1 MGRDQTVVLGVLLL
15 AVGVAV
21 GAGAVALADGGT
33 AAPRAT
39 PETPDNT
46 TDPFAATDASLTQF
60 ESDSAFADYV
70 RRGRRLAEDHGF
82 QSRRRPVDR
91 RRVAEEPD
99 IVRDTPVATEAP
111 EMASGDGGGGAS
123 APERVSG
130 TNVQVAGID
139 EPDLVKT
146 DGAHLYYASPRD
158 RPRPRAP
165 WEGDGRG
172 DGETSVLSI
181 ETPPEPTRVADID
194 AAGQLLRS
202 GDTLVVME
210 EDKLVGHDVS
220 DPADPEE
227 VWTQELADEV
237 VTARL
242 TDGTMYLVTRSAVSL
257 SDPCPVEPLGG
268 AASVACTDIYRP
280 SGQVPVDA
288 TYTALALDPTSGDVR
303 ETATFVG
310 TSDTTAVYMSN
321 RSLYVTYSEG
331 TRRAE
336 LRLDFLLTEQ
346 SDRLPDRTLDRLR
359 TLRGYNISAEA
370 KAVETRRILRD
381 WARTLGDDERQRVR
395 SNIEN
400 DFRSYLAAHQRDLVR
415 TGIVRVSTDDLSV
428 ESVGTVPGRPLD
440 QFSLSEH
447 DGTLRITT
455 TVPSAGSAESGNDL
469 YTLDADTLDRR
480 GAVTDMGA
488 GQRVYATRYVGD
500 TAYVITFRRVDPLH
514 VVDLSDP
521 DDPAE
526 VGELELP
533 GFSTYLHPI
542 DDDRVLGIGEEDGRV
557 KAVLFD
563 VSDPSDPTVADDY
576 VLDARFSAVSESHHA
591 FLLDREHGV
600 FFLPTGQGGRV
611 VDYTDDD
618 LSLEAT
624 VDTAGSALRARYV
637 DDSLYVFGHREVV
650 VVDERTWERTATLDL
665 DD

>member
-1 MGRDQTVVLGVLLL
+1 MGRDQTVVFGVLLI
-15 AVGVAV
+15 AV
-21 GAGAVALADGGT
+21 GAALGIGAVALADGGT
-33 AAPRAT
+33 AAPQAT
-39 PETPDNT
+39 PDTTNNT
-46 TDPFAATDASLTQF
+46 TEPFATTNASLTQF

-70 RRGRRLAEDHGF
+70 TRGQRLAENRGF
-82 QSRRRPVDR
+82 QSRRRPFDR
-91 RRVAEEPD
+91 RRATEEPEV
-99 IVRDTPVATEAP
+99 VRDMPVATEAP
-111 EMASGDGGGGAS
+111 EMAGGDGGGGAS
-123 APERVSG
+123 TPERVSG

-146 DGAHLYYASPRD
+146 DGAHLYYASPQEQ
-158 RPRPRAP
+158 PRQRAP
-165 WEGDGRG
+165 WEDIVRG

-181 ETPPEPTRVADID
+181 ETPAEPTQVADID
-194 AAGQLLRS
+194 ATGQLLRS
-202 GDTLVVME
+202 GDTLVVMGE
-210 EDKLVGHDVS
+210 NKLVGHDVS

-227 VWTQELADEV
+227 IWTQEVDDEV

-268 AASVACTDIYRP
+268 AASVDCTDIYRP
-280 SGQVPVDA
+280 SAQVPVDA
-288 TYTALALDPTSGDVR
+288 TYTALALDPASGDVR

-310 TSDTTAVYMSN
+310 TSDTTAAYMSN

-331 TRRAE
+331 TRWAD

-346 SDRLPDRTLDRLR
+346 SDRLPNQTLDRLR
-359 TLRGYNISAEA
+359 TLRDYNISAEA

-381 WARTLGDDERQRVR
+381 WTRTLDDSERQRVR

-400 DFRSYLAAHQRDLVR
+400 DFRSYLAAHQRDLVQ
-415 TGIVRVSTDDLSV
+415 TGIVRVSTADLSI

-447 DGTLRITT
+447 EETLRITT
-455 TVPSAGSAESGNDL
+455 TVPSAGRAESANDL
-469 YTLDADTLDRR
+469 YTLDADALDRR
-480 GAVTDMGA
+480 GAVTGMGA
-488 GQRVYATRYVGD
+488 GQRVYAVRYVGD
-500 TAYVITFRRVDPLH
+500 TAYVVTFRRVDPLH

-521 DDPAE
+521 TDPAE

-576 VLDARFSAVSESHHA
+576 ILDARFSAVAESHHA

-611 VDYTDDD
+611 LNYTDDE
-618 LSLEAT
+618 LSLSAT

-637 DDSLYVFGHREVV
+637 DDSLYVFGQQEVV

-665 DD
+665 AD